1 MKLYLRKIFVLFFII
16 ILASCA
22 TKKIEVKNTK
32 ELSDLKIEKSQSK
45 YSINLQ
51 YNYSAKP
58 KVFYSKNPYK
68 LIIITPSTNVASK
81 LIKFKYNDDIIK
93 NVLVYHDSIGANV
106 EFILT
111 QDVHYQYD
119 IRNNNLKLTF
129 EPISVEEKELGESI
143 KYETPKVED
152 IVIGNKLL
160 DIENESNSGNLYI
173 SLKLNGVVRYDYGY
187 LDNGYLYVDLF
198 DVKSGLSKKLYRF
211 RTGLVK
217 YLKVGEY
224 YPPQKVRVL
233 FKLLS
238 PTTVFAAQDGT
249 QLIISNQFD
258 KLPQEKK
265 YLLSIDTISV
275 KTFQS
280 IILKTTGRVS
290 FTKKI
295 VNGNL
300 LVVFNDDVTVLK
312 KVKNIINFPES
323 SPFKYLK
330 VIKYEGKTA
339 IMVVPNGF
347 EIYANVEMA
356 PEGVLISGSFEK
368 FSKATVK
375 FSKGLELLESKKE
388 DKKAKKE
395 DLITLNIKDM
405 DVREAI
411 KLIYFGRNKNL
422 VFSNDVKGKATLF
435 VRNIPYSKALDVI
448 LKENGLV
455 KIEDDDLVWIITKNR
470 YSQMKQE
477 ELNKLKEK
485 EAVKK
490 VEPLVT
496 ETLFVKYADAS
507 EFSSV
512 IKSVLSPRGKMEINA
527 KSNSF
532 VITDIKSAI
541 EQAKDL
547 LEELDKRTPQ
557 VTIEARIVEVFD
569 TNNVNLGIQWGGN
582 YNVNSTSVNFPN
594 TITVN
599 GNTGSTGIGGA
610 GYVVNLPVGAP
621 AGALALSLGNLS
633 RTFNLDIALSAL
645 ESQNKVRTISSPR
658 ITTLD
663 NQEAEIKSGGTAII
677 VPTGDNTET
686 EEVDV
691 GIKLKIKPH
700 ITSNN
705 MIYLDIE
712 VEKSSLGAVT
722 ANTATTEEKKAK
734 TQVLLANGE
743 TTVIGGI
750 YEDEKSE
757 VNQGVP
763 FLSKIPILGALFRA
777 KNNTVT
783 KRELLVFITPKIV
796 E

>member
-1 MKLYLRKIFVLFFII
+1 MKLYMKHILII
-16 ILASCA
+16 LMLVFLASCA
-22 TKKIEVKNTK
+22 GKIIEVKNN
-32 ELSDLKIEKSQSK
+32 ELTDIKIEKLADK
-45 YSINLQ
+45 YKVAIN
-51 YNYSAKP
+51 YNYAVKP
-58 KVFYSKNPYK
+58 KVFYSKNPFK
-68 LIIITPSTNVASK
+68 LTVITPGANVNSK
-81 LIKFKYNDDIIK
+81 LLNFKYSDDIIS
-93 NVLVYHDSIGANV
+93 NVLVYKDNLGASL
-106 EFILT
+106 ELT
-111 QDVHYQYD
+111 LAKDVHYQYD
-119 IRNNNLKLTF
+119 TKGNSLEITF
-129 EPISVEEKELGESI
+129 TPIKVEEQEIGKSI
-143 KYETPKVED
+143 NYDLPNVED

-160 DIENESNSGNLYI
+160 NITNESSDNNILF
-173 SLKLNGVVRYDYGY
+173 SLKLNGIVRYDYGY
-187 LDNGYLYVDLF
+187 LEYGYLYVDLF
-198 DVKSGLSKKLYRF
+198 DVKSGLSKKIYRF
-211 RTGLVK
+211 NKGIIRYV
-217 YLKVGEY
+217 KVGEY

-233 FKLLS
+233 FKLIT

-249 QLIISNQFD
+249 QLVITNDYS
-258 KLPQEKK
+258 KLPKERKF
-265 YLLSIDTISV
+265 LIAIDTISV
-275 KTFQS
+275 KSFQS
-280 IILKTTGRVS
+280 VIVKTTGRVNY
-290 FTKKI
+290 TKKI
-295 VNGNL
+295 INGNL
-300 LVVFNDDVTVLK
+300 MIIFNEDVTVLK
-312 KVKNIINFPES
+312 RVKNIINFPET
-323 SPFKYLK
+323 SPFKNLK
-330 VIKYEGKTA
+330 VINYEGKTA
-339 IMVVPNGF
+339 ILIIPNGF
-347 EIYANVEMA
+347 EVYANVENA
-356 PEGVLISGSFEK
+356 PEGILISGSFEK
-368 FSKATVK
+368 FSKASVK
-375 FSKGLELLESKKE
+375 FSKGLELLETKEE
-388 DKKAKKE
+388 DKKVKKE

-422 VFSNDVKGKATLF
+422 VFSNDVNGKATLF
-435 VRNIPYSKALDVI
+435 VKDIPFSKALDII

-470 YSQMKQE
+470 YSQLKQE
-477 ELNKLKEK
+477 EIKKLKEK
-485 EAVKK
+485 EAIKS
-490 VEPLVT
+490 VEPLIT

-507 EFSSV
+507 EFQSV
-512 IKSVLSPRGKMEINA
+512 IKSVLSPRGKLEINK

-541 EQAKDL
+541 EQARRL

-621 AGALALSLGNLS
+621 AGAIALSLGNLS
-633 RTFNLDIALSAL
+633 RSFNLDVALSAL